1 MVLECNFGDASA
13 ACCVAVANLVESLD
27 TQIALEIFVVLRKGL
42 NIYPRLASN
51 SFSSLLSLLSATITG
66 AYPPHPVSSHVLTGV
81 GT

>member
-13 ACCVAVANLVESLD
+13 VCCVAVVESLD
-27 TQIALEIFVVLRKGL
+27 TQIALGIFVVLRQGL

-51 SFSSLLSLLSATITG
+51 SFLFPPQPPKCYNYRV
-66 AYPPHPVSSHVLTGV
+66 YPPHPVSSRVLTGV